1 MSTLYRSIVCQF
13 SAVTGQ
19 WQVTQVGKQDR
30 KVLSDC
36 GGIFVKQQNCRS
48 VLICGRP
55 GLRFWIADAEGNVE
69 KTLLFREAVARSP
82 TWEIPILNPK
92 SMSHERR
99 TISYANVAD
108 SDEMNRSFGAI
119 HLYKG
124 DDLLIVTHDEST
136 LYLLNLDRLR
146 VEAVARGFRKI
157 LDFCVC
163 DKEIF
168 VLEGSRSLL
177 RLAPMPEKPSK
188 TGS

>member
-1 MSTLYRSIVCQF
+1 M
-13 SAVTGQ
+13 
-19 WQVTQVGKQDR
+19 
-30 KVLSDC
+30 SDC
-36 GGIFVKQQNCRS
+36 GGIFLKQQNCS
-48 VLICGRP
+48 PVLICGRP
-55 GLRFWIADAEGNVE
+55 GLRFWIADAEGNVK

-92 SMSHERR
+92 SMAS
-99 TISYANVAD
+99 TTAYANVAD
-108 SDEMNRSFGAI
+108 SDEINRSFGAI
-119 HLYKG
+119 QLYKG
-124 DDLLIVTHDEST
+124 DDMLVVTHDEST

-163 DKEIF
+163 DKEIL